1 MHIVHKNRPGQ
12 PYKTIGQ
19 LSEEEIAVLKRHR
32 KGDTRPEVSERIAR
46 QAGEII
52 QRIKRQQAWIAC
64 DCLGANHLSP
74 PILTPRETPTGK
86 YTLQREGGRTE
97 HGANCLFRWEEGELT
112 GHQERT
118 QGMHTPLT
126 HETPDFI
133 LYKRN
138 DATAITPSGSDK
150 ETHGKDRTA
159 RLDPLARRLY
169 CLIEAAGLNRMT
181 GPIESLKDQ
190 LAAIRSEAKEI
201 LLFHGKEYTLADIL
215 WTNIDWL
222 YKGWARHHL
231 LKMEKDTWPS
241 NTPLQGYLL
250 LYVDSIEGQVIHT
263 PHGSLTVTGS
273 LKKLATDA
281 MESRAPYVCLVSLQL
296 SKNKERL
303 DIHKAYAHP
312 VNRHTLF
319 PVESDVERDAAGVLA
334 WVADK
339 ARGEGRH
346 LEIEKPL
353 YDIVAN
359 GQGESCRPDF
369 LVRDGN
375 RVLVIETMGSHQ
387 ESYRQRKERT
397 HKLMEQIGT
406 LILDERAG
414 VEPKTAGRI
423 LAARVFEWLR
433 SP

>member
-12 PYKTIGQ
+12 PYKTVGQ

-32 KGDTRPEVSERIAR
+32 KGDARPKVSERIAK
-46 QAGEII
+46 QAGAII
-52 QRIKRQQAWIAC
+52 QRIKRQGAWIAC
-64 DCLGANHLSP
+64 DCLGANHPSP

-86 YTLQREGGRTE
+86 YTLQREAGRTE

-118 QGMHTPLT
+118 QGSRAPLT

-133 LYKRN
+133 LYKRKE
-138 DATAITPSGSDK
+138 ATANTPSGSDK
-150 ETHGKDRTA
+150 ETHGQNRTA
-159 RLDPLARRLY
+159 RLDTLARRLY
-169 CLIEAAGLNRMT
+169 CLIEAAGLNKMN
-181 GPIESLKDQ
+181 GPIETLKDQ
-190 LAAIRSEAKEI
+190 LAAIRSEAKSI
-201 LLFHGKEYTLADIL
+201 SLFPGKEYTLADIL

-231 LKMEKDTWPS
+231 LKMEKDAWPS
-241 NTPLQGYLL
+241 GTPLQGYLL

-263 PHGSLTVTGS
+263 PHGSLTVAGT

-319 PVESDVERDAAGVLA
+319 PVESDAERDAAGVLA

-339 ARGEGRH
+339 ARGEGRRI
-346 LEIEKPL
+346 EIEKPL
-353 YDIVAN
+353 YDIVVN

-369 LVRDGN
+369 LVKDGN
-375 RVLVIETMGSHQ
+375 RVLVIETMGSSL

-397 HKLMEQIGT
+397 HQLMKCLGT

-414 VEPKTAGRI
+414 VEPKMAGRI
-423 LAARVFEWLR
+423 LAARVFKWLR
-433 SP
+433 E